1 MSKQRRERKAQRQGD
16 GPSMRSPLLRG
27 MEVMLWVVVAGLFLW
42 RVAPQARAAVG
53 WGSSGGPAPAV
64 TLDLLNGS
72 AVRLA
77 DLRGQVV
84 LVNFWATWCPPCR
97 AEMPGFQKAY
107 EAMHK
112 DGFTVVGI
120 SMDDASRAHVESFL
134 QDHGIRY
141 PVAMA
146 TTDAVAAFGGVD
158 SYPTSFL
165 IDRQGRVRYTVRGFF
180 AEPALRA
187 AVHRL
192 LAEGD

>member
-1 MSKQRRERKAQRQGD
+1 MSTQRRERQAQPSGD
-16 GPSMRSPLLRG
+16 PGTRSPLFRG
-27 MEVMLWVVVAGLFLW
+27 IEIMLWVVVGGLFLW

-53 WGSSGGPAPAV
+53 WGPSGSAAPAV
-64 TLDLLNGS
+64 TLDMLDGAS
-72 AVRLA
+72 ARLA
-77 DLRGQVV
+77 DLKGQVV

-107 EAMHK
+107 EAMHA
-112 DGFTVVGI
+112 DGFTVVGV
-120 SMDDASRAHVESFL
+120 SMDDASRGHVASFL

-146 TTDAVAAFGGVD
+146 TADVVAAFGGVG

-165 IDRQGRVRYTVRGFF
+165 IDRQGQVRYTVRGFF

-192 LAEGD
+192 MAEGH